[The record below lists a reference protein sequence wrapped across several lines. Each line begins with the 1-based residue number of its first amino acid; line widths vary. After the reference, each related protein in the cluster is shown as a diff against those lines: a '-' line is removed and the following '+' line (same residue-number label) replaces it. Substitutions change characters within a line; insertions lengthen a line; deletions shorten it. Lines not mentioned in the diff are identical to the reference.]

1 MMRYDAR
8 STMSAGPLQS
18 KRYTLDDPE
27 EAVEFYVQQGWT
39 DGLPIVPPTPA
50 RVERMLARSQR
61 DADEL
66 IGLIAPNYGKATVEK
81 IAINAVMAGCLPG
94 YVPVVIA
101 AVQAITD
108 PQFNLHGVQATT
120 GPHSPLCIVN
130 GPIRRTLEINGGPNV
145 FGPGWRANSAIGRA
159 VKLIMLNL
167 GGAKPGEIDK
177 STLGHPGKYT
187 FCIGEN
193 EEESPWEP
201 FHVEQGFAPDVS
213 TVAVVAAEAPL
224 AISDTTSRSAR
235 DLVTTMGASLAVA
248 WNTRMYLR
256 GQSLLVIGPE
266 HAKTIARDG
275 WSKADIK
282 RFLYENVRKPLRELL
297 SGPEWELGM
306 SRQAL
311 PAWLDTQDDQTLV
324 PKFISPDEIL
334 IVVAGGTAGTH
345 SACLSGWGSGFT
357 SRMVIKPIE
366 V

>member
-1 MMRYDAR
+1 
-8 STMSAGPLQS
+8 
-18 KRYTLDDPE
+18 
-27 EAVEFYVQQGWT
+27 
-39 DGLPIVPPTPA
+39 
-50 RVERMLARSQR
+50 
-61 DADEL
+61 
-66 IGLIAPNYGKATVEK
+66 
-81 IAINAVMAGCLPG
+81 MAGCLPA
-94 YVPVVIA
+94 YLPVVIT

-108 PQFNLHGVQATT
+108 PQFNLHGVQCTT
-120 GPHSPLCIVN
+120 GPHSPLCIIN
-130 GPIRRTLEINGGPNV
+130 GPMRQTLEINAGHNV
-145 FGPGWRANSAIGRA
+145 FGPGWRANGTIGRA

-201 FHVEQGFAPDVS
+201 FHVEQGFAPEVS
-213 TVAVVAAEAPL
+213 TVAVFAGEAPL
-224 AISDTTSRSAR
+224 SISDTTSRSAR
-235 DLVTTMGASLAVA
+235 DLVTTMGASLATA

-266 HAKTIARDG
+266 HAQTIAHEG

-297 SGPEWELGM
+297 QGPEWELGL
-306 SRQAL
+306 SRQTL
-311 PAWLDTQDDQTLV
+311 PAWLDSGNEHALV
-324 PKFISPDEIL
+324 PKFSDPEELL
-334 IVVAGGTAGTH
+334 IIVAGGTAGTH

-366 V
+366 A

>member
-1 MMRYDAR
+1 
-8 STMSAGPLQS
+8 MSAGLLQA
-18 KRYTLDDPE
+18 KRYSLADPE
-27 EAVEFYVQQGWT
+27 EAVEFYFQQGWT

-50 RVERMLARSQR
+50 RVERMLQGTRR
-61 DADEL
+61 DAAEL
-66 IGLIAPNYGKATVEK
+66 IGLIPPNYGQATVEK
-81 IAINAVMAGCLPG
+81 IAINAVMAGCLPA
-94 YVPVVIA
+94 YLPVVIS
-101 AVQAITD
+101 AVQAIID

-130 GPIRRTLEINGGPNV
+130 GPMRRTLAINGGPNA
-145 FGPGWRANSAIGRA
+145 FGPGWRANSTIGRA
-159 VKLIMLNL
+159 VKLIMRNL

-187 FCIGEN
+187 FCIAEN

-201 FHVEQGFAPDVS
+201 FHVEHGFAPDVS
-213 TVAVVAAEAPL
+213 TTTVVAAEAPL

-235 DLVTTMGASLAVA
+235 DLVTTIGASLAVA
-248 WNTRMYLR
+248 WNARMYLR

-266 HAKTIARDG
+266 HAKTIAREG

-297 SGPEWELGM
+297 RGPEWELGM
-306 SRQAL
+306 SRQTL
-311 PAWLDTQDDQTLV
+311 PAWLDTGNEHTLV
-324 PKFISPDEIL
+324 PKFASPDEIL

>member
-1 MMRYDAR
+1 MMR
-8 STMSAGPLQS
+8 AGLLQS
-18 KRYTLDDPE
+18 KRYPLVDSE
-27 EAVEFYVQQGWT
+27 EAIEFYFQRGWT

-50 RVERMLARSQR
+50 RVERMLQGTQR
-61 DADEL
+61 DPAEL
-66 IGLIAPNYGKATVEK
+66 IGLIPPNYGKATVEK
-81 IAINAVMAGCLPG
+81 IAINAAMAGCLPS
-94 YVPVVIA
+94 YLPVVIT

-108 PQFNLHGVQATT
+108 SQFNLHGVQATT

-130 GPIRRTLEINGGPNV
+130 GPIRQTLEINGGPNV
-145 FGPGWRANSAIGRA
+145 FGSGWRANSTIGRA

-187 FCIGEN
+187 FCIAEN

-201 FHVEQGFAPDVS
+201 FHVEHGFAREVS
-213 TVAVVAAEAPL
+213 TVAVVAAESPL
-224 AISDTTSRSAR
+224 AVSDTTSRSAR

-248 WNTRMYLR
+248 WNARMYLR

-266 HAKTIARDG
+266 HAQTIASDG
-275 WSKADIK
+275 WTKADIK
-282 RFLYENVRKPLRELL
+282 RFLYENVRKPLGELL

-306 SRQAL
+306 SRQTL
-311 PAWLDTQDDQTLV
+311 PAWLDTHNDHSLV
-324 PKFISPDEIL
+324 PKFINPDEIL

-345 SACLSGWGSGFT
+345 SACLSSWGSGFT

-366 V
+366 A